1 MMSRIKI
8 LSWLTVIFFCWTLLG
23 CSDTIESVQAF
34 NSESKSPIPRVENIS
49 EVAPPKLIQELNKN
63 FSQTKPEVKILSP
76 QIDEI
81 VNSQDVSVSLQVKGL
96 DIFKDEELGMGPHL
110 HFFLDDK
117 PYQAI
122 YSASEPIILEG
133 LAPGT
138 HTIRVFASRPWHESF
153 KNPTAY
159 AQTTFHVF
167 TATEDNNPSQDEP
180 LLTYSRPQGTYGA
193 EPIMLD
199 FYLTNAPLHVVAQ
212 ENPADDI
219 ADWRIRV
226 TINGESFLLDTWQPI
241 YLKGFNKGQNWVKLE
256 YIDENGNVIQNAFN
270 STVRA
275 INYDPS
281 LQDTLAKLVTD
292 KISLD
297 KVKAIALK
305 DYQGL
310 QEVKTQEKEEI
321 IEEELSEEVEEVKEE
336 KSEIVEEELTPEVIE
351 EELVEDVTDIAEP
364 SVNESKPENMK
375 VEQDKDI
382 LPQEIEPTADLTEEQ
397 NEQENISEELE
408 TKENKQED
416 VNDSDNQ

>member
-1 MMSRIKI
+1 M
-8 LSWLTVIFFCWTLLG
+8 
-23 CSDTIESVQAF
+23 
-34 NSESKSPIPRVENIS
+34 
-49 EVAPPKLIQELNKN
+49 
-63 FSQTKPEVKILSP
+63 
-76 QIDEI
+76 
-81 VNSQDVSVSLQVKGL
+81 
-96 DIFKDEELGMGPHL
+96 
-110 HFFLDDK
+110 
-117 PYQAI
+117 
-122 YSASEPIILEG
+122 
-133 LAPGT
+133 
-138 HTIRVFASRPWHESF
+138 
-153 KNPTAY
+153 
-159 AQTTFHVF
+159 
-167 TATEDNNPSQDEP
+167 
-180 LLTYSRPQGTYGA
+180 
-193 EPIMLD
+193 
-199 FYLTNAPLHVVAQ
+199 
-212 ENPADDI
+212 
-219 ADWRIRV
+219 
-226 TINGESFLLDTWQPI
+226 DTWQPI
-241 YLKGFNKGQNWVKLE
+241 YLTGFNKGQNWVKLE

-336 KSEIVEEELTPEVIE
+336 KSEILEEELTPEVIE

>member
-1 MMSRIKI
+1 
-8 LSWLTVIFFCWTLLG
+8 
-23 CSDTIESVQAF
+23 
-34 NSESKSPIPRVENIS
+34 
-49 EVAPPKLIQELNKN
+49 
-63 FSQTKPEVKILSP
+63 
-76 QIDEI
+76 
-81 VNSQDVSVSLQVKGL
+81 
-96 DIFKDEELGMGPHL
+96 
-110 HFFLDDK
+110 
-117 PYQAI
+117 
-122 YSASEPIILEG
+122 
-133 LAPGT
+133 
-138 HTIRVFASRPWHESF
+138 
-153 KNPTAY
+153 
-159 AQTTFHVF
+159 
-167 TATEDNNPSQDEP
+167 
-180 LLTYSRPQGTYGA
+180 
-193 EPIMLD
+193 MLD

-241 YLKGFNKGQNWVKLE
+241 YLTGFNKGQNWVKLE

-336 KSEIVEEELTPEVIE
+336 KSEILEEELTPEVIE